1 MASRIDQQMPP
12 GTSDPPPDRSRA
24 PGLLLLQ
31 ALPLVVG
38 LATFGFF
45 FVDKTRE
52 ATSVFGS
59 GRGLL
64 TIGAI
69 VVGYAVVAFVL
80 RRYVRWAWLPPL
92 VLAAVVGGLAAWT
105 IGPYYT
111 DDTANRRLV
120 ADPVTV
126 AAPPPPSP
134 DPAGGAPEGPAAAPA
149 PEPPPADPVRL
160 SSGRLQGLDH
170 DASGSAS
177 LIRSP
182 DGSLVV
188 RFEDFD
194 IQGVPDPRVYLVPGT
209 DVEGPGGVSLGA
221 LKGNRGQVLDYA
233 VPAGTDA
240 GPGWTVLVWCRAF
253 SIPIANASQ
262 IPV

>member
-1 MASRIDQQMPP
+1 MASRIDQELPP
-12 GTSDPPPDRSRA
+12 GTPGPPAGLGRTRGLRA
-24 PGLLLLQ
+24 LQ

-45 FVDKTRE
+45 FLDRNQE
-52 ATSVFGS
+52 ARSVFKS

-64 TIGAI
+64 AIGAI
-69 VVGYAVVAFVL
+69 VAGYAVVAFVL

-92 VLAAVVGGLAAWT
+92 ALTVVVLGLAAWT
-105 IGPYYT
+105 VLPYFV
-111 DDTANRRLV
+111 DDTGDRQLV
-120 ADPVTV
+120 AGPV
-126 AAPPPPSP
+126 
-134 DPAGGAPEGPAAAPA
+134 DGAVPMPIPQPAADPTAAEAPA
-149 PEPPPADPVRL
+149 PSEPAAPRPTRV

-188 RFEDFD
+188 RFENFD
-194 IQGVPDPRVYLVPGT
+194 IQGVPDPRLYLAPGA
-209 DVEGPGGVSLGA
+209 DVQQAGGVSLGA
-221 LKGNRGQVLDYA
+221 LKANRGRVFDYA

-253 SIPIANASQ
+253 SVPIANATQ
-262 IPV
+262 APV

>member
-1 MASRIDQQMPP
+1 MASRIDQQLPP
-12 GTSDPPPDRSRA
+12 GTAGPPPASGRA
-24 PGLLLLQ
+24 WGLRLLQ

-45 FVDKTRE
+45 FVDKNRE

-69 VVGYAVVAFVL
+69 VAGYAVVALVL

-92 VLAAVVGGLAAWT
+92 ALSAVVAGLAIWT
-105 IGPYYT
+105 VLPYYT

-126 AAPPPPSP
+126 GVPEPPPE
-134 DPAGGAPEGPAAAPA
+134 GALNAAPA
-149 PEPPPADPVRL
+149 PAPAPAPAEPVRI

-177 LIRSP
+177 LIRTP

-188 RFEDFD
+188 RFEHFD
-194 IQGVPDPRVYLVPGT
+194 IEGVPDPRVYLVPGA
-209 DVEGPGGVSLGA
+209 DVERPGGVSLGA
-221 LKGNRGQVLDYA
+221 LEGNQGRVLDYA
-233 VPAGTDA
+233 VPAGSGA

-253 SIPIANASQ
+253 SVPVANATQ
-262 IPV
+262 VPV